1 MLLQADF
8 LKECDLPY
16 PLATEDEIEQFR
28 TQLSQVAYH
37 TYLVRPPESGQP
49 EPLPAQ
55 ELADMGYRK
64 VPFENVR
71 NSASL
76 ALRSLRF

>member
-1 MLLQADF
+1 LQAEF
-8 LKECDLPY
+8 LKECDIPF
-16 PLATEDEIEQFR
+16 PLATEDELEEFR

-37 TYLVRPPESGQP
+37 TSLVRAPENGQT

-55 ELADMGYRK
+55 DLLHMGYRK

-71 NSASL
+71 NL
-76 ALRSLRF
+76 G